1 MQRNSEPLPLI
12 RHLIKE
18 LVNDK
23 YCLQEKDF
31 RKNNS
36 ESI

>member
-1 MQRNSEPLPLI
+1 MLRNSAPLPL

-31 RKNNS
+31 KKNNS
-36 ESI
+36 